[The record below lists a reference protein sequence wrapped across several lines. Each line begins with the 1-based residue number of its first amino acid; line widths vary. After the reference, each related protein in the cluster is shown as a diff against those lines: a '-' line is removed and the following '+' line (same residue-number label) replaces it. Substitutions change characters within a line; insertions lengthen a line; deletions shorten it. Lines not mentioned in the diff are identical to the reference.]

1 MTPPT
6 PPAYDLSEN
15 SVIWLAHLVVF
26 SNALAR
32 CQRQRAVAL
41 WLALVPCGEANTS
54 RVCLPTLYTGH
65 ISGQIR
71 FFYSVWLPPS
81 PSPVSTLA
89 VTFASECPLP
99 VKLFL

>member
-41 WLALVPCGEANTS
+41 WLVRNLPLLPPHPVHWPYFRTNPIFLQRMVAPFPLPCK
-54 RVCLPTLYTGH
+54 YTGRD
-65 ISGQIR
+65 ICQ
-71 FFYSVWLPPS
+71 
-81 PSPVSTLA
+81 
-89 VTFASECPLP
+89 
-99 VKLFL
+99 